1 MMKNRPMIKISVVI
15 PAYNEELLIRDSL
28 ESINNQDLTGEH
40 EIIVVDN
47 DSKDNTANIAR
58 DMGAKVVQC
67 ACKGVSNA
75 RQAGAEAASGEIIV
89 QADADTIYPEW
100 WLSRIDKQFKRHP
113 NAQAIAGTFI
123 YKMPPGWAW
132 FEYFLRTFFNI
143 LSSFFFGR
151 PFIISG
157 ANFAFKKSALIS
169 IGGYN
174 QNSYSSDQFNI
185 STRLSK
191 VGKVIYDSKSW
202 CKTSNR
208 SVAKPLSQ
216 IIKDFFGHLGYFA
229 KHQIEVS
236 RQRENRRLSI
246 TAYFKLIG
254 PAFLIGIL
262 CYGYFVPASPV
273 FGKVYYRS
281 LTEDKVIALT
291 FDDGPNEPYTS
302 QILDILAKNNIQAT
316 FFLIGTNVSL
326 YPDTARR
333 IVSEGS
339 IIGNHS
345 DTHNANHALYF
356 DTFKDIQDAQL
367 TIYEVT
373 GVEPHLYRPPHGK
386 KSPWELEQIENRGYV
401 EVLWSITTNDQSGR
415 PATFLAKEIARKA
428 QPGGVILLHD
438 GFGTLHNVYNSD
450 KQVTVE
456 MLPLIIK
463 ELKEEGYTFLTI
475 PELFNIR
482 AYNQGQVN
490 K

>member
-1 MMKNRPMIKISVVI
+1 MAEYGLMIKISVVI
-15 PAYNEELLIRDSL
+15 PVYNEELLIGDSL
-28 ESINNQDLTGEH
+28 ESIKNQDFPGEY

-47 DSKDNTANIAR
+47 GSIDNTVKIAR
-58 DMGAKVVQC
+58 KMGVKVIEC
-67 ACKGVSNA
+67 TSKGVTNA
-75 RQAGAEAASGEIIV
+75 RQAGAVAASGEIVV

-100 WLSRIDKQFKRHP
+100 WLSRIDKQFRRHLK
-113 NAQAIAGTFI
+113 AQAVAGTFI
-123 YKMPPGWAW
+123 YRTPPSWAW

-143 LSSFFFGR
+143 LSSVFLGR

-157 ANFAFKKSALIS
+157 ANFAFKKSAFIS

-191 VGKVIYDSKSW
+191 VGKIVYDRKSW

-208 SVAKPLSQ
+208 SVSKPFGQ
-216 IIKDFFGHLGYFA
+216 IVKDFFGHLGYFA

-236 RQRENRRLSI
+236 RRRENRRLSI
-246 TAYFKLIG
+246 TAYFKLIL

-302 QILDILAKNNIQAT
+302 QILDILAENKIQAT
-316 FFLIGTNVSL
+316 FFLIGTNAAL

-333 IVSEGS
+333 IVSEGN

-367 TIYEVT
+367 TFYEVT

-415 PATFLAKEIARKA
+415 PAAFLAHEIARKA
-428 QPGGVILLHD
+428 RPGGVILLHD

-456 MLPLIIK
+456 MLRLIIK

-482 AYNQGQVN
+482 AYNQVQVN